1 MECPPGRPVA
11 AASRSSHGLDGVNF
25 FVAAV
30 QTGFGSF
37 VTVYLVKNQWPP
49 DAIGFALTIA
59 TLSSL
64 FSQIPAGAALDSMRD
79 KRRAVL
85 LGIAG
90 VGLAALLLCVTT
102 ARPAVYLAL
111 AVQGLASSLI
121 GPGIAAIS
129 LALVGHA
136 ALSERIGRNA
146 RFASIGNGL
155 AAVAMGI
162 AGAYLPALSV
172 FLMSAVLAL
181 PALLSLSLIS
191 EASEPTIAQ
200 SDPIRRHGQDDT
212 RITWQGMKSLLLDR
226 RLSIFAACV
235 VLFFA
240 ASAAMGPGVA
250 GHVTQ
255 RWPAFATLVV
265 AAIILVPQA
274 IVAAISPWIGR
285 RAEISGRRPLL
296 LVGWGLIPLQALLYA
311 TLPDVFALVF
321 GSLLNAFSA
330 AIFGV
335 AMTVVAADLTRQTGC
350 FNLTLGALGV
360 AVSLG
365 ASLSTFCTGISATL
379 FGLRA
384 AALGLVLVG
393 LCGLLLLWTAMPET
407 RPPQRVPEGTVAA
420 D

>member
-1 MECPPGRPVA
+1 MDCRPGRAVA
-11 AASRSSHGLDGVNF
+11 LARRSSYGLDGVNL

-30 QTGFGSF
+30 QTSFGSF
-37 VTVYLVKNQWPP
+37 VTVHLVKNHWPP
-49 DAIGFALTIA
+49 EAIGFALTIA

-64 FSQIPAGAALDSMRD
+64 FSQIPAGATLDNMRD

-102 ARPAVYLAL
+102 ARSAVYLAL
-111 AVQGLASSLI
+111 AVQGLASPLI
-121 GPGIAAIS
+121 GPGIAAII
-129 LALVGHA
+129 LALVGHT

-162 AGAYLPALSV
+162 AGSYWPARSV
-172 FLMSAVLAL
+172 FVMSAALAL
-181 PALLSLSLIS
+181 PAVLSLSLIRD
-191 EASEPTIAQ
+191 APEPVIAQ

-212 RITWQGMKSLLLDR
+212 RITWPGMKSLLLDR

-235 VLFFA
+235 ALFFA
-240 ASAAMGPGVA
+240 ASAAIGPGAA
-250 GHVTQ
+250 GHVAH
-255 RWPAFATLVV
+255 RWPAFATLIVG
-265 AAIILVPQA
+265 AIILVPQA
-274 IVAAISPWIGR
+274 IVAAISPWVGR

-311 TLPDVFALVF
+311 TLPDAIALVF
-321 GSLLNAFSA
+321 GNLLNAFSA

-335 AMTVVAADLTRQTGC
+335 TMTVVAADLTRQTGG
-350 FNLTLGALGV
+350 FNLTLGLLGV
-360 AVSLG
+360 AISAG
-365 ASLSTFCTGISATL
+365 ASLSTFCTGISAAL

-407 RPPQRVPEGTVAA
+407 RAPNRVTKGRAAA

>member
-1 MECPPGRPVA
+1 M
-11 AASRSSHGLDGVNF
+11 
-25 FVAAV
+25 

-37 VTVYLVKNQWPP
+37 VTVYLVKNHWPP
-49 DAIGFALTIA
+49 EAIGFALTIA

-90 VGLAALLLCVTT
+90 VGLAAMLLCVTA

-111 AVQGLASSLI
+111 AMQGLASSLI

-129 LALVGHA
+129 LALVGQA
-136 ALSERIGRNA
+136 GLSERVGRNA

-155 AAVAMGI
+155 AAAAMGI
-162 AGAYLPALSV
+162 AGSYLPVVSV
-172 FLMSAVLAL
+172 FLMSAVMAI
-181 PALLSLSLIS
+181 PALLSLSLIGGGS
-191 EASEPTIAQ
+191 QPAPTSA
-200 SDPIRRHGQDDT
+200 HAENDT
-212 RITWQGMKSLLLDR
+212 RISWQGTKSLLLDK

-235 VLFFA
+235 MLFFA

-250 GHVTQ
+250 GQVTR
-255 RWPAFATLVV
+255 RWPEFATLIV

-285 RAEISGRRPLL
+285 RVESSGRRPLM
-296 LVGWGLIPLQALLYA
+296 LVAWALIPLQGLVYA
-311 TLPDVFALVF
+311 TVSGPFALVY
-321 GSLLNAFSA
+321 GNLLNAFSA

-335 AMTVVAADLTRQTGC
+335 TMTVVAADLTRQTGG

-360 AVSLG
+360 AISFG
-365 ASLSTFCTGISATL
+365 ASLSTFFTGMSVAV
-379 FGLRA
+379 FGVRG
-384 AALGLVLVG
+384 AALGLALVG
-393 LCGLLLLWTAMPET
+393 LCGLLVLWAAMPET
-407 RPPQRVPEGTVAA
+407 RPRQVSQRVSGT
-420 D
+420 

>member
-1 MECPPGRPVA
+1 MDCPPGRPVA

-37 VTVYLVKNQWPP
+37 VTVYLVKSQWPVE
-49 DAIGFALTIA
+49 AIGFALTIG
-59 TLSSL
+59 TLSGL
-64 FSQIPAGAALDSMRD
+64 FSQIPAGAALDSMHD

-111 AVQGLASSLI
+111 AVQGLASSLV

-129 LALVGHA
+129 LALVGQA

-155 AAVAMGI
+155 AAAAMGI
-162 AGAYLPALSV
+162 AGSYLPALSV

-181 PALLSLSLIS
+181 PALLSLSLIG
-191 EASEPTIAQ
+191 EASEPSIAV
-200 SDPIRRHGQDDT
+200 SDPIRSRGQDDT
-212 RITWQGMKSLLLDR
+212 RISWQGIKTLLLDR
-226 RLSIFAACV
+226 RLSIFAASV

-250 GHVTQ
+250 VHVTR
-255 RWPAFATLVV
+255 RWPAFATLIV
-265 AAIILVPQA
+265 ATTILVPQA
-274 IVAAISPWIGR
+274 VVAAISPWVGR

-311 TLPDVFALVF
+311 TLPDVFALVLCN
-321 GSLLNAFSA
+321 LLNAFSG

-335 AMTVVAADLTRQTGC
+335 AMTVVAADLTRRTGC

-360 AVSLG
+360 AVSVG
-365 ASLSTFCTGISATL
+365 ASLSTFCTGISAAL
-379 FGLRA
+379 FGVRA
-384 AALGLVLVG
+384 AALGLALVG
-393 LCGLLLLWTAMPET
+393 LCGLLLLWTGMPET
-407 RPPQRVPEGTVAA
+407 RLPQKVPKGRT
-420 D
+420 

>member
-1 MECPPGRPVA
+1 M
-11 AASRSSHGLDGVNF
+11 
-25 FVAAV
+25 
-30 QTGFGSF
+30 
-37 VTVYLVKNQWPP
+37 KNQWPP

-129 LALVGHA
+129 LALVGHRP
-136 ALSERIGRNA
+136 LSERIGRNA

-200 SDPIRRHGQDDT
+200 ADPIRSHGQDDT

-226 RLSIFAACV
+226 RLSIFAACI

-250 GHVTQ
+250 VHVTH
-255 RWPAFATLVV
+255 RWPAYATLIV

-285 RAEISGRRPLL
+285 RAESSGRRPLL

-311 TLPDVFALVF
+311 TLPDVVALVF

-365 ASLSTFCTGISATL
+365 ASLSTFYTGISATL
-379 FGLRA
+379 FGIRA

-393 LCGLLLLWTAMPET
+393 LCGLLLLWTAMPGT
-407 RPPQRVPEGTVAA
+407 GRPRVPEGTVAA